1 MSAFTFQPEEIAW
14 PVSRLGELVENLA
27 RRARYAARPVKLP
40 QPPENLA
47 QGGADAIGLWIDAAA
62 GSLGL
67 EAETLETGY
76 AETSAFLR
84 LVGPAILRLPGEI
97 TSEANLLVGLIKAGR
112 RSAVIL
118 RPDLRT
124 RRVPIE
130 QLRGILCGPYESALT
145 DNINLMLQEAGVP
158 GERMPYARRAILR
171 EQLSTV
177 KIPGGWM
184 LRLSPG
190 ASLWKLFR
198 HHRVLLPTAIVLV
211 MYLVQQLLSLASW
224 YVIGRGFFQGNYDF
238 GWMLAWVILLFSTI
252 PVAILVS
259 DAQTEL
265 SINVGAVFKQRLLY
279 GTLKLEP
286 EEIRHQGMG
295 GFLSRV
301 MESEAVE
308 FLAMNGGFLAVL
320 SFIEL
325 LLAVG
330 ILAAGAG
337 GWLHASFLLVWV
349 LVTLGILWM
358 YYRKNLEWTRAYR
371 EMTNE
376 LVENM
381 VGHRTRLAQEDRQHW
396 HDQEDIA
403 LDRYISLS
411 EDMDRIGIQISAFV
425 SRGWLIIGL
434 LGIAIPYVAGSTTPA
449 LLAVSLGGVIYATQA
464 LAKLT
469 GSVQSFSGLLIA
481 WRQVGPLFRAAERPR
496 ELQAFD
502 TIAQNLQK
510 SPAPVQKFI
519 RSGPQ
524 GTQPLLLG
532 REISFR
538 YQPTAKPVLEDCNLE
553 IYSGDRILLEG
564 ASGGG
569 KSTLASLL
577 TGLRSPERGSLL
589 LWGYDRQILGTEEWR
604 RRVVM
609 APQFQENYVFSET
622 LGFNLLM
629 GRSWPPRPEDLAE
642 AEEICRELGLGEV
655 IDRMPSGFQQMLG
668 ESGWQLSHG
677 ERSRLFIART
687 LLQKAELIVLDES
700 FGALDPENLYLAL
713 QSVLKRA
720 PTLLVI
726 AHP

>member
-1 MSAFTFQPEEIAW
+1 MSASTFKPEEFAW
-14 PVSRLGELVENLA
+14 PVNRLGELLENLA
-27 RRARYAARPVKLP
+27 RRARYVARPVKLP
-40 QPPENLA
+40 QPPEKLA
-47 QGGADAIGLWIDAAA
+47 HGGSEAVGQWIDAAA
-62 GSLGL
+62 GSMGL
-67 EAETLETGY
+67 ETEPLETGY
-76 AETSAFLR
+76 ADTSSFLR
-84 LVGPAILRLPGEI
+84 LAGPAILRLPGEL
-97 TSEANLLVGLIKAGR
+97 TSNDHLLVGLVKAGR
-112 RSAVIL
+112 RSAIIL

-124 RRVPIE
+124 RRIPIA
-130 QLRGILCGPYESALT
+130 QLRDVLCGPYESALT
-145 DNINLMLQEAGVP
+145 DNVNLMLREAGVP
-158 GERMPYARRAILR
+158 DERMQYARRAILK

-184 LRLSPG
+184 LRISPG
-190 ASLWKLFR
+190 ASMWKLFR
-198 HHRVLLPTAIVLV
+198 HHRVLLPTTIVLFL
-211 MYLVQQLLSLASW
+211 YLVQQLLSLASW
-224 YVIGRGFFQGNYDF
+224 YVIGRGFFMGNYDL

-265 SINVGAVFKQRLLY
+265 SINVGAIFKQRLLY
-279 GTLKLEP
+279 GTVNLEP

-320 SFIEL
+320 SLIEL
-325 LLAVG
+325 ALAVG

-349 LVTLGILWM
+349 LITLVILFI
-358 YYRKNLEWTRAYR
+358 YYRKSLVWTRAYR

-381 VGHRTRLAQEDRQHW
+381 VGHRTRLAQEDRLHW

-403 LDRYISLS
+403 LDRYINLS
-411 EDMDRIGIQISAFV
+411 EDMDRIGIQINAFV
-425 SRGWLIIGL
+425 SRGWLIVGL
-434 LGIAIPYVAGSTTPA
+434 LGIAIPYIAGSTTPA

-464 LAKLT
+464 LGKLT
-469 GSVQSFSGLLIA
+469 GSVQSFIGLIIA
-481 WRQVGPLFRAAERPR
+481 WRQVGPLFQAAERPR
-496 ELQAFD
+496 EQQSFD

-510 SPAPVQKFI
+510 PAAQVQKFV
-519 RSGPQ
+519 RSRPD

-538 YQPTAKPVLEDCNLE
+538 YLPTTKPVLEDCSLE
-553 IYSGDRILLEG
+553 IYNGDRILLEG

-589 LWGYDRQILGTEEWR
+589 LWGYDRQILGIEEWR

-609 APQFQENYVFSET
+609 APQFQENYVFSDT

-629 GRSWPPRPEDLAE
+629 GRGWPPRPEDLEE

-687 LLQKAELIVLDES
+687 LLQKADLIVLDES
-700 FGALDPENLYLAL
+700 FGALDPENLYRAL
-713 QSVLKRA
+713 QTVLQRA
-720 PTLLVI
+720 PALLVI